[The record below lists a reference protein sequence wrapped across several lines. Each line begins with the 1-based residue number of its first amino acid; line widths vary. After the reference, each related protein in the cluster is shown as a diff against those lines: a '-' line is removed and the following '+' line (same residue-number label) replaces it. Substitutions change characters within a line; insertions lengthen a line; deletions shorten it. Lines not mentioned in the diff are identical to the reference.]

1 MTSQTQSET
10 ILSRAREA
18 QQKWWTRDLHDRLR
32 VIGRLRPHLVDE
44 MDRVVEAVDRHKD
57 RGPGETLSAE
67 ILPVLEAC
75 RYLQK
80 RAPDILQTRR
90 PARYAFLSPFIGLRQ
105 EVRREPHGVI
115 LIIAPSNYPFM
126 LPAVQALHAL
136 IAGNA
141 AVIKPGMGGEEACR
155 LLGQMLEQSG
165 LPGDLYQVTGEEPQC
180 GHNLLAQGPDK
191 VVFTGSLQV
200 GRGILSDL
208 GDQVTPAVA
217 ELSGCD
223 AVFVLQGADLDLV
236 VRALRFG
243 LTLNNGATCIS
254 PRRLFVTA
262 PEADELVERL
272 RNAGAQF
279 PRCPVPEGPGKLA
292 RELIDKAVEDG
303 ASLLTP
309 ALEPGRNCPPTL
321 VNDVSPEMRLL
332 QEDIFAPVLSIVRVR
347 NKLEALRADA
357 RCPYALGA
365 TVFGPEREAHAFA
378 KRVNAGAVVVNDM
391 IAPTADPRM
400 PFGGRKKSGYGV
412 TRGAEGLLEMTRP
425 KAIAI
430 SRSAAKPHLDGP
442 SDRTRDI
449 IQSYIHA
456 AHGRGL
462 TGRLRSAVEL
472 VKKLI
477 GSR

>member
-1 MTSQTQSET
+1 MTSHTGRET

-18 QQKWWTRDLHDRLR
+18 QRKWRARSLRNRLR
-32 VIGRLRPHLVDE
+32 VIGRLRPHLAE
-44 MDRVVEAVDRHKD
+44 QMDCIVEAVDRHKD

-67 ILPVLEAC
+67 VLPVLEAC

-80 RAPDILQTRR
+80 RARSILQTRR
-90 PARYAFLSPFIGLRQ
+90 AARYAFLSPFVGFRQ
-105 EVRREPHGVI
+105 HIRREPYGVI

-136 IAGNA
+136 VAGNA
-141 AVIKPGMGGEEACR
+141 AVVKPGMGGKEACR
-155 LLGQMLEQSG
+155 MLGQMLEQSG
-165 LPGDLYQVTGEEPQC
+165 LPPELYHVTSEQPQC
-180 GHNLLAQGPDK
+180 GRDVLAQEPDK
-191 VVFTGSLQV
+191 VVFTGSLRV
-200 GRGILSDL
+200 GREILSGL
-208 GDQVTPAVA
+208 GEQVTPAVA

-223 AVFVLQGADLDLV
+223 AVFVLEGADLELV
-236 VRALRFG
+236 VRALQFG

-262 PEADELVERL
+262 PGDNDLVERL
-272 RNAGAQF
+272 RNAGPHF
-279 PRCPVPEGPGKLA
+279 PRCHVPEGSGGAA
-292 RELIDKAVEDG
+292 RELIDEAIKDG

-309 ALEPGRNCPPTL
+309 ALEPGQRCIPTL
-321 VNDVSPEMRLL
+321 VNDASPDMRLL

-347 NKLEALRADA
+347 NRRKALQADA

-365 TVFGPEREAHAFA
+365 TVFGPEDRAHECA
-378 KRVNAGAVVVNDM
+378 KRINAGAVIVNDM

-430 SRSAAKPHLDGP
+430 SSSALKPHLDGT
-442 SDRTRDI
+442 SEQVKEML
-449 IQSYIHA
+449 QSYIRA

-462 TGRLRSAVEL
+462 RERLRNAL
-472 VKKLI
+472 DLLKKLI